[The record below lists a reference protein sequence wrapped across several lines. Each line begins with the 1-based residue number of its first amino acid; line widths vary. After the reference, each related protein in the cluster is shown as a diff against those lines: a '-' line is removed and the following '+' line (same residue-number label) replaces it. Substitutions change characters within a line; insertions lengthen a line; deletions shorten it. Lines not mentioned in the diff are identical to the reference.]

1 MAPIVNSIEISRR
14 PEDVFTYL
22 TNPSHLPDWQ
32 ESAVSVR
39 GDSPLAV
46 GSRVVVTRR
55 VGRMERSM
63 TNEVTEL
70 SPPTSWSLHGTDGP
84 IRGKVKGTVEPLG
97 DGETFPSHFGARF
110 RRARDRENP
119 PAARRAAAGAGGDA
133 QEHADVEGAP
143 GERRPVGARLSFYS
157 AQPTRSEGPLG

>member
-1 MAPIVNSIEISRR
+1 MIRGDRDEGGMMAPIVNSIEISRR

-39 GDSPLAV
+39 GEAPLAV

-70 SPPTSWSLHGTDGP
+70 NPPKSWSLRGTDGP
-84 IRGKVKGTVEPLG
+84 IRGKVEGTVEPLG
-97 DGETFPSHFGARF
+97 DGDRSRVTLALDFEGHGIGKILLPLVV
-110 RRARDRENP
+110 RRQ
-119 PAARRAAAGAGGDA
+119 A
-133 QEHADVEGAP
+133 QAEMP
-143 GERRPVGARLSFYS
+143 RNMQKLKERLES
-157 AQPTRSEGPLG
+157 A